1 VKFLPIE
8 ETLPVTL
15 ATSKYARKNAA
26 RAVKAAIELV
36 AQKCTFTVPSYSLR
50 ELLHKA
56 IDANRKRSGKQ
67 IWNDAPEEV
76 LARIEVNYLRHEQSN
91 YDSIRTALSGHVG
104 AREGWLNLRFI
115 ILTRIAD
122 AYPHLANECM
132 RQWQE
137 SLHAYF
143 HYLPE
148 QEFAEESSG

>member
-1 VKFLPIE
+1 MKFLPTE

-67 IWNDAPEEV
+67 IWTDAPDEV
-76 LARIEVNYLRHEQSN
+76 LARI
-91 YDSIRTALSGHVG
+91 
-104 AREGWLNLRFI
+104 
-115 ILTRIAD
+115 
-122 AYPHLANECM
+122 
-132 RQWQE
+132 
-137 SLHAYF
+137 
-143 HYLPE
+143 
-148 QEFAEESSG
+148 

>member
-1 VKFLPIE
+1 MKFLPIE

-15 ATSKYARKNAA
+15 ATSKYARKGAV

-36 AQKCTFTVPSYSLR
+36 VQKCTFTVPSYSPR

-56 IDANRKRSGKQ
+56 IDANRKKTGKQ
-67 IWNDAPEEV
+67 IATDAPDEV

-91 YDSIRTALSGHVG
+91 YDAIRTALSGHVG

-115 ILTRIAD
+115 VLTRIAD

-143 HYLPE
+143 QYLSG
-148 QEFAEESSG
+148 QRFEEG